1 MMVLDSGRTLTVR
14 ISVSVDPRFQIA
26 ALVSEQTGAR
36 ASGAEELPRPSAAG
50 KFQVA
55 SLGGRRARDGQE
67 DCCEGQI
74 PLTVLEKTGDL
85 HRSGPRPKLAKAGSR
100 SL

>member
-1 MMVLDSGRTLTVR
+1 MD
-14 ISVSVDPRFQIA
+14 A
-26 ALVSEQTGAR
+26 ALASEQAGAG
-36 ASGAEELPRPSAAG
+36 AGGAEEFPRPSVAG
-50 KFQVA
+50 KFQVV
-55 SLGGRRARDGQE
+55 SLGGRRARGCQE

-85 HRSGPRPKLAKAGSR
+85 HRSGPRPKLAKAGSH